1 MKNYRNMKKAEL
13 ITLVL
18 ESNTSFTE
26 EELNAMTKAELITLL
41 NVEETEKEVEAEEST
56 TEATE
61 EENTEEEAE
70 ESDEEE
76 AEEEYEEFTELKRML
91 KKLNVAII
99 NQTKRRITTDKLM
112 FCRRKNAVRA
122 YMKHNCTDK
131 IAVEHATQYKS
142 FVLIKLDDRYAMNI
156 LQRLYRD

>member
-1 MKNYRNMKKAEL
+1 MTNYKNTKKTDIIA
-13 ITLVL
+13 LVL

-26 EELNAMTKAELITLL
+26 EELKAMTKAELITLL
-41 NVEETEKEVEAEEST
+41 NVEETEEEAEAEEST
-56 TEATE
+56 TEE
-61 EENTEEEAE
+61 NESNTEEEAE
-70 ESDEEE
+70 AEEE
-76 AEEEYEEFTELKRML
+76 ENESEYEEFTILKQML
-91 KKLNVAII
+91 KKLNVEVL

-131 IAVEHATQYKS
+131 IACDHATQYKS
-142 FVLIKLDDRYAMNI
+142 FVLIRLDDRYAMNT